1 MADVDP
7 ARVRA
12 WEQRVRVFGFCLYAV
27 IPTVIGCGLLSTQVA
42 EWAGLGVVQRAA
54 IGYALVAQVVAI
66 AVSWRTPP
74 VGASLVV
81 VRTLFFSAY
90 AALAASAAL
99 LAGEDDWELLT
110 VPIFAC
116 MIIML
121 HAVYERCTQR
131 FEAFGT
137 GTRSDGDG

>member
-7 ARVRA
+7 VRVRA
-12 WEQRVRVFGFCLYAV
+12 WELRVRIFGFALSAV
-27 IPTVIGCGLLSTQVA
+27 IPTAIGCGPLSTQVA
-42 EWAGLGVVQRAA
+42 EWAGLGAVQRAA
-54 IGYALVAQVVAI
+54 IGCALVAQVMAI

-74 VGASLVV
+74 AGASLVV

-90 AALAASAAL
+90 AALAVSAAL

-137 GTRSDGDG
+137 GTRSDADG

>member
-12 WEQRVRVFGFCLYAV
+12 WEQRVRIFGFALYAL
-27 IPTVIGCGLLSTQVA
+27 IPTAIGCGLLSTQVA
-42 EWAGLGVVQRAA
+42 EWAGLGDVQRAA

-74 VGASLVV
+74 AGVSLVV

-99 LAGEDDWELLT
+99 LAGEDNWNILT
-110 VPIFAC
+110 VPIFVC
-116 MIIML
+116 MIAML

-137 GTRSDGDG
+137 DTRSDSDG